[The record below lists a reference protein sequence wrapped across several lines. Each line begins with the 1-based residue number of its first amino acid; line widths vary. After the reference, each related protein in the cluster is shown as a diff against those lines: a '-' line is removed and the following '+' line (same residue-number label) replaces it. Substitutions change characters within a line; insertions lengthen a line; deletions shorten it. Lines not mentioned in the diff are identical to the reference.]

1 MSANTEQLDQQNVP
15 DVLNMSED
23 ELSRL
28 DISQYLNQGSE
39 NPEDGQPEET
49 TENQPTTEVE
59 PEEEVVETDPEQVE
73 EPEVDPENP
82 EPTDEPAQQSEEGKA
97 KDKAPAKETSKA
109 KTDPESQNVPD
120 HKAFYESIVGKP
132 FKANGR
138 DITVQSPEEVIKLM
152 QMGANY
158 HEKMAALKPT
168 RRIMKMLE
176 NENLLNEQEL
186 GFLIDLHKKDPKAIA
201 KLVQDSGIDLM
212 DFDVEQ
218 GAGYQSQH
226 QAPPESQIELADT
239 VQELQNNPGFKEV
252 LTHVTSAWDAASQDF
267 IANNPGLLRVLDA
280 QKSSG
285 NFDLIA
291 NEVQRQKVLGQLV
304 GMNSLQA
311 HAAVEQQLQ
320 AQGLLKVPGVQPAPA
335 KDVVVPP
342 AKAAPKKETVNAKK
356 AAAAPKQTV
365 QSKPAIKGENLF
377 SLSDEEFA
385 KIDPTQ
391 FR

>member
-39 NPEDGQPEET
+39 NPEDGQPEQT

-59 PEEEVVETDPEQVE
+59 PEEEVVETDPEQEE

-152 QMGANY
+152 QMGAN
-158 HEKMAALKPT
+158 
-168 RRIMKMLE
+168 
-176 NENLLNEQEL
+176 
-186 GFLIDLHKKDPKAIA
+186 
-201 KLVQDSGIDLM
+201 
-212 DFDVEQ
+212 
-218 GAGYQSQH
+218 
-226 QAPPESQIELADT
+226 
-239 VQELQNNPGFKEV
+239 
-252 LTHVTSAWDAASQDF
+252 
-267 IANNPGLLRVLDA
+267 
-280 QKSSG
+280 
-285 NFDLIA
+285 
-291 NEVQRQKVLGQLV
+291 
-304 GMNSLQA
+304 
-311 HAAVEQQLQ
+311 
-320 AQGLLKVPGVQPAPA
+320 
-335 KDVVVPP
+335 
-342 AKAAPKKETVNAKK
+342 
-356 AAAAPKQTV
+356 
-365 QSKPAIKGENLF
+365 
-377 SLSDEEFA
+377 
-385 KIDPTQ
+385 
-391 FR
+391 